1 MLPDESVLSI
11 AALGKLVFGLLSV
24 LAILGLLL
32 WFLKFLQRKKLVFPG
47 SGNDL
52 KILQTTYLSPKQK
65 LTVVNWQDTH
75 YLVALTADGGFLLDK
90 KPIKI
95 IDKTKESAPG
105 R

>member
-32 WFLKFLQRKKLVFPG
+32 WFLKFLQRKKLVFSG

-52 KILQTTYLSPKQK
+52 KILQTTHLSPKQK
-65 LTVVNWQDTH
+65 LTVVNWQDTQ
-75 YLVALTADGGFLLDK
+75 YLIALTTDGGFLLDK

-95 IDKTKESAPG
+95 VDKTKERAQG
-105 R
+105 